1 MRKTE
6 GLREILKFT
15 GKGEMLSEF
24 DPDLFERFV
33 DHIIVCSREEIIFH
47 LNCGLS
53 LRERIG

>member
-6 GLREILKFT
+6 ELREILKFT
-15 GKGEMLSEF
+15 GKGEMLVGF

-33 DHIIVCSREEIIFH
+33 DHITVCSREEIIFH
-47 LNCGLS
+47 LKCGLS